1 MEEDLQKNALASLG
15 DINGHILNLLKN
27 EYSNINPEVK
37 EAIFEWLS
45 TLVQIVHE
53 EFVIMDDVIEF
64 VFKSAE
70 IDDIIIDEEE
80 DKNTQEGEDN
90 LMKQEDEDA
99 K

>member
-1 MEEDLQKNALASLG
+1 
-15 DINGHILNLLKN
+15 
-27 EYSNINPEVK
+27 VK

-53 EFVIMDDVIEF
+53 EFVIMDEVIEY

-70 IDDIIIDEEE
+70 IDDIIIEDGDEN
-80 DKNTQEGEDN
+80 NTQEGDDN

>member
-1 MEEDLQKNALASLG
+1 MTPARSEEEMQVLGCAITCMSNLIYSMEEDLQKNALASLG

-53 EFVIMDDVIEF
+53 EFVIMDDVIE
-64 VFKSAE
+64 
-70 IDDIIIDEEE
+70 
-80 DKNTQEGEDN
+80 
-90 LMKQEDEDA
+90 
-99 K
+99 